1 MKTRE
6 IVSSIMKSNN
16 ETNASFATKLGISQA
31 ALWDRL
37 NSDKKNEL
45 SVTVLLSMLRILE
58 YKIVIVP
65 KDYKV
70 PKKDKSGEPINSYEV
85 G

>member
-6 IVSSIMKSNN
+6 IVSAIMKSKN
-16 ETNASFATKLGISQA
+16 ETNASLAGKLGISQA
-31 ALWDRL
+31 AVWDRL